1 MSTIRTTAKAF
12 VTEAFDYLNTL
23 NEVSI
28 NRTCNHYLL
37 EYIAWGFVKYGQTT
51 QQFEDNVD
59 EWIRTIIKLYPELGY
74 DHQNHTI
81 KATIDLIDQVI
92 VIDDDLI
99 NQLQYVINVQSK
111 YGLLVKYPN
120 KQTNKPI
127 QTTISIFFENIERM
141 YPTIKDR
148 YKGLGESAAIVSRE
162 VIMDPRTRRLLRLT
176 IDDVNTMKTY
186 DVLVGGGKENTNQRK
201 EMLMNFKFT
210 MDMID
215 N

>member
-1 MSTIRTTAKAF
+1 MNYKTTAKEF

-23 NEVSI
+23 TEVSI
-28 NRTCNHYLL
+28 NRSTNRYLL
-37 EYIAWGFVKYGQTT
+37 EYVAYGFVKYGQSPE
-51 QQFEDNVD
+51 QFEDHVD
-59 EWIRTIIKLYPELGY
+59 EWIRSIINIFPELGY
-74 DHQNHTI
+74 DHDNHQI
-81 KATIDLIDQVI
+81 KATIDLIDQVL
-92 VIDDDLI
+92 VIDNDLI
-99 NQLQYVINVQSK
+99 TQLQYIINVQSK
-111 YGLLVKYPN
+111 YGLLIKYKANN
-120 KQTNKPI
+120 KSV
-127 QTTISIFFENIERM
+127 QTTISRFFEYIERM
-141 YPTIKDR
+141 YPVIKDR

-176 IDDVNTMKTY
+176 IDDVKTIQAF